1 MSKNPH
7 NGNDS
12 LLLALKQIVGARQLM
27 TTESRTQFYRTGI
40 RVGSGTCLAV
50 VLPTTLLQVWQVLE
64 TCVAYDKIIIMQ
76 AANTGLNGGSTPYGD
91 DYDRDIVIINT
102 LKIDHLFLLN
112 GGEQVLAC
120 AGATLYRLE
129 DKLKP
134 IKRGPHSVIGS
145 SCIGASVIGGVCN
158 SSGGNLVNRGPAFTE
173 LSLFA
178 QLTDTGE
185 LKLVNHLGIEL
196 GDAPEEMLTNL
207 QQGNFDHNPGTDSPL
222 MASDHE
228 YQQRVREINA
238 DTPARFN
245 ADKRRLHE
253 SSGCAGKLAVFAVR
267 LDTFEEPEREQ
278 VFYIGTNEPQELT
291 ALRKHILTEFTA
303 LPEMGE
309 YIHRSYFDGSDKYCK
324 DLFIVIKYLGTA
336 FLPKLFAFR
345 GRADGYLDKIPFLPN
360 KLVDRTLQ
368 FVAKLLPDHLPKRMR
383 DYRERYEHHL
393 MIKANDDVIEETQA
407 LLESFFASSSSGEY
421 FVCDPSEGEAAMLH
435 RFVAGGAAA
444 RYALI
449 HQDEV
454 GGIMPLDIAL
464 RRNDDDWYKLYS
476 EDIFEQLAAPFQ
488 LAHFFCMVFHHDFVV
503 KKGVDLEKLKAELM
517 QILDNRG
524 AKYPAEHNV
533 GHLYQA
539 EEDLRNFYQQCDPRN
554 SFNPGIGKTS
564 KCKHYA

>member
-1 MSKNPH
+1 MSDISRNS
-7 NGNDS
+7 ND
-12 LLLALKQIVGARQLM
+12 ALFQKLKRIVGARQVV
-27 TTESRTQFYRTGI
+27 TAESRTQFYRTGI
-40 RVGSGTCLAV
+40 RVGSGSCLAV
-50 VLPTTLLQVWQVLE
+50 VLPTSLLQIWQVLE

-76 AANTGLNGGSTPYGD
+76 AANTGLNGGSTPYGN
-91 DYDRDIVIINT
+91 DYDRDIIIINT

-120 AGATLYRLE
+120 AGATLYKLE
-129 DKLKP
+129 DQLKP
-134 IKRGPHSVIGS
+134 INRGPHSVIGS
-145 SCIGASVIGGVCN
+145 SCIGASVIGGICN
-158 SSGGNLVNRGPAFTE
+158 NSGGNLVNRGPAFTE

-178 QLTDTGE
+178 QLTDAGE

-196 GDAPEEMLTNL
+196 GDTPEEMLTNL
-207 QQGNFDHNPGTDSPL
+207 QQGNFDHNPETDNSL
-222 MASDHE
+222 MASDRE
-228 YQQRVREINA
+228 YQQRVRQVDA
-238 DTPARFN
+238 GTPARFN

-267 LDTFEEPEREQ
+267 LDTFEEPTREQ
-278 VFYIGTNEPQELT
+278 VFYIGTNDPDELT
-291 ALRKHILTEFTA
+291 TLRKHILTEFKE

-324 DLFIVIKYLGTA
+324 DLFLVIKHLGTA

-345 GRADGYLDKIPFLPN
+345 GRVDGYLDKVPFLPN
-360 KLVDRTLQ
+360 KLVDRSLQ
-368 FVAKLLPDHLPKRMR
+368 FIAKLLPDHLPKRMR
-383 DYRERYEHHL
+383 DYRDRYEHHL
-393 MIKANDDVIEETQA
+393 MIKANDEVIEETQS
-407 LLESFFASSSSGEY
+407 LLRSFFSSSASGEY
-421 FVCDPSEGEAAMLH
+421 FVCEQAEGEAAMLH

-449 HQDEV
+449 HEDEV

-464 RRNDDDWYKLYS
+464 RRNDDDWYELYS

-503 KKGVDLEKLKAELM
+503 KKGVDPEKLKAELT
-517 QILDNRG
+517 QILDSRG

-533 GHLYQA
+533 GHLYKA
-539 EEDLRNFYQQCDPRN
+539 EDDLRHFYQQCDPCN

>member
-1 MSKNPH
+1 MKLSNT
-7 NGNDS
+7 NSDF
-12 LLLALKQIVGARQLM
+12 LQALKQIVGVRQVL
-27 TTESRTQFYRTGI
+27 TAESRTQFYRTGI
-40 RVGSGTCLAV
+40 RVGGGTCLAV
-50 VLPTTLLQVWQVLE
+50 VLPKTLLEIWQVLK
-64 TCVAYDKIIIMQ
+64 TCVAYDKIVIMQ
-76 AANTGLNGGSTPYGD
+76 AANTGLNGGSTPYGGG
-91 DYDRDIVIINT
+91 YDRDIVIIST
-102 LKIDHLFLLN
+102 LKIDNLVLLN
-112 GGEQVLAC
+112 GGRQVVAC
-120 AGATLYRLE
+120 AGSTLYRLE

-134 IKRGPHSVIGS
+134 LKRGPHSVIGS

-178 QLTDTGE
+178 QLTDAGE
-185 LKLVNHLGIEL
+185 LKLINHLGIEL
-196 GDAPEEMLTNL
+196 GETPEEILTNL
-207 QQGNFDHNPGTDSPL
+207 QQGNFDHNPGVDDSL
-222 MASDHE
+222 MASDRD
-228 YQQRVREINA
+228 YQQRVRAIHA

-278 VFYIGTNEPQELT
+278 VFYIGTNDPRELT
-291 ALRKHILTEFTA
+291 ALRKHILTEFEE

-309 YIHRSYFDGSDKYCK
+309 YMHRSYFDGSDKYCK
-324 DLFIVIKYLGTA
+324 DLFIVIKYFGTA

-345 GRADGYLDKIPFLPN
+345 GRVDGYMNKVPFLPN

-368 FVAKLLPDHLPKRMR
+368 GIARLLPDHLPKRMR
-383 DYRERYEHHL
+383 DYRDRYEHHL
-393 MIKANDDVIEETQA
+393 MIKANDAVVEATQS
-407 LLESFFASSSSGEY
+407 LLEEFFESSSSGTY
-421 FVCDPSEGEAAMLH
+421 FVCDQAEGEAALLH

-464 RRNDDDWYKLYS
+464 RRNDDEWYHLYPA
-476 EDIFEQLAAPFQ
+476 EIFEQLAAPFQ

-503 KKGVDLEKLKAELM
+503 KKGVDPEKLKAELT
-517 QILDNRG
+517 QILDDRG

-533 GHLYQA
+533 GHLYRA
-539 EEDLRNFYQQCDPRN
+539 EDDLRNFYQQCDPSN